1 MIYPR
6 VFRVTSYMTFT
17 WIPLDSEQQQLQ
29 LEDSGLVSKPIL
41 PESSG
46 PYSLYNL
53 FRLSIG

>member
-1 MIYPR
+1 
-6 VFRVTSYMTFT
+6 MTFT